1 MHVCV
6 CVCMHMH
13 MHIQVHTYIYHIDM
27 LRSDSPTRLF
37 ILYQRTSSYNMYVY
51 TPTHTHTHTKLSMHL
66 YLYGA
71 DSVAPAFVVPIFRG
85 REKHGK
91 FRHQGVD
98 LQQSDAGLLCC
109 LVWFSLCSL
118 AIIESTPDIP
128 PPGGGIDKKK
138 SSKSSKYT
146 HKPWT
151 GWDRVTLPHIHTQ
164 TDRILAGGTPGMR

>member
-1 MHVCV
+1 MLPVLLHSRALIFAPICMHACMHCVCVCVCVCVCMHVCV

-51 TPTHTHTHTKLSMHL
+51 TPTHTHTHTKLSIHL

-71 DSVAPAFVVPIFRG
+71 DSVAPAFVVPILRG

-109 LVWFSLCSL
+109 LV
-118 AIIESTPDIP
+118 
-128 PPGGGIDKKK
+128 
-138 SSKSSKYT
+138 
-146 HKPWT
+146 
-151 GWDRVTLPHIHTQ
+151 
-164 TDRILAGGTPGMR
+164 